1 MNSMNLIELCR
12 CEEALDYTE
21 QAVRL
26 ANKSDCD
33 YHKCISLRCNADILH
48 QMGRFQEALDKFERS
63 HELEWDYGIQYPY
76 LLAQSEYRSCDFY
89 CASGLFEKATASIVR
104 LEKHHVND
112 LGESAYSGAMINIM
126 KGQLELYQAVEDQR
140 PIPDL
145 VQDHFLNALTILR
158 QIDVRQY
165 TIKTL
170 VPLAYSL
177 ALSNEL
183 DEAKKALKGVQ
194 EIYDRTGDQMHRLLS
209 ALCQS
214 VIWAKSSPP
223 DQERVYSFFT
233 HYISKA
239 EKSKFRRVLPDLKYW
254 LAFFANRF
262 GDVKLA
268 QEQLQFA
275 RKLAQDQNK
284 KVVLANIE
292 ALQKV
297 IDEGPTI
304 G

>member
-1 MNSMNLIELCR
+1 
-12 CEEALDYTE
+12 
-21 QAVRL
+21 
-26 ANKSDCD
+26 
-33 YHKCISLRCNADILH
+33 
-48 QMGRFQEALDKFERS
+48 
-63 HELEWDYGIQYPY
+63 
-76 LLAQSEYRSCDFY
+76 
-89 CASGLFEKATASIVR
+89 
-104 LEKHHVND
+104 
-112 LGESAYSGAMINIM
+112 M

-145 VQDHFLNALTILR
+145 VQNHFVNALTILR

-209 ALCQS
+209 TLCQS
-214 VIWAKSSPP
+214 IIWAKSSPP
-223 DQERVYSFFT
+223 DEESVYSFFT

-254 LAFFANRF
+254 FAFFANRF
-262 GDVKLA
+262 DDVKLA
-268 QEQLQFA
+268 LEQLQLA
-275 RKLAQDQNK
+275 RKLAQKQRK
-284 KVVLANIE
+284 KVTLSNIE
-292 ALQKV
+292 ALQRQINEKQ
-297 IDEGPTI
+297 TNS
-304 G
+304 